1 MLDRFDLEEQ
11 IVECWSITDELKDLN
26 SQDELVQAIALLYEH
41 KFQRLWSTFE
51 ECVKNGSI

>member
-11 IVECWSITDELKDLN
+11 IIECWNITDELKDLN
-26 SQDELVQAIALLYEH
+26 NELVQAIALLYEH